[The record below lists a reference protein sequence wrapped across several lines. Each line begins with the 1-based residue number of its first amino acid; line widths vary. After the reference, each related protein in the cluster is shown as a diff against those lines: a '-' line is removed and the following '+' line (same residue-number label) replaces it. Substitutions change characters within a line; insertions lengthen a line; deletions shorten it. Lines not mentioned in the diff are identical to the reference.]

1 MTDEPKEYIPD
12 SERVKN
18 FLEDIDNLTGGPSIK
33 MTPKQY
39 NKILVKLS
47 D

>member
-1 MTDEPKEYIPD
+1 MTDETKEYIPN
-12 SERVKN
+12 SGIVKN

-33 MTPKQY
+33 MTPEQY
-39 NKILVKLS
+39 NEILTKLS